1 MTLVQVSVIL
11 LISCIVLGL
20 GYYAALLCYSQ
31 KMQKLSLTSLLY
43 FMGALD
49 MSKLFASFEQ
59 PILVKNII
67 QLIRESYPQ
76 YSLSR

>member
-1 MTLVQVSVIL
+1 
-11 LISCIVLGL
+11 
-20 GYYAALLCYSQ
+20 LCYSQ